1 MTLLFF
7 WRNNMKSHELAKLL
21 LSQPNLEIYHY
32 DAESDLHYQ
41 NFDNRLMVTPS
52 GIFTTVKPTS
62 VSENVLTPYET
73 PLLGHVQIFFKDG
86 TITPK
91 LEGSHIQTV
100 LNLESGLIFN
110 IPYEKPIVLLGKNQS
125 APSGNQNAVW
135 YTPDDIDFISV
146 LTEYDPNTWH
156 ETWENMSYD
165 EAIECGKN
173 LAKMLFPQK
182 EELSQEQ
189 IDSLFKDFP
198 DSEFNVKVSP
208 SMIDKIEK

>member
-1 MTLLFF
+1 
-7 WRNNMKSHELAKLL
+7 MKSHDLAKLL

-41 NFDNRLMVTPS
+41 NFDNKLMVTPS

-91 LEGSHIQTV
+91 LEGSSIQTV

-156 ETWENMSYD
+156 ETWETMSYD

-189 IDSLFKDFP
+189 NESFSKDFP

>member
-73 PLLGHVQIFFKDG
+73 PSWVMCKFSLRM
-86 TITPK
+86 
-91 LEGSHIQTV
+91 
-100 LNLESGLIFN
+100 
-110 IPYEKPIVLLGKNQS
+110 VLLL
-125 APSGNQNAVW
+125 QNWRVH
-135 YTPDDIDFISV
+135 IFK
-146 LTEYDPNTWH
+146 LF
-156 ETWENMSYD
+156 
-165 EAIECGKN
+165 
-173 LAKMLFPQK
+173 LA
-182 EELSQEQ
+182 
-189 IDSLFKDFP
+189 
-198 DSEFNVKVSP
+198 
-208 SMIDKIEK
+208 

>member
-1 MTLLFF
+1 
-7 WRNNMKSHELAKLL
+7 MKSHDLAKLL

-41 NFDNRLMVTPS
+41 NFDNKLMVTPS

-91 LEGSHIQTV
+91 LEGSSIQTV

-146 LTEYDPNTWH
+146 LTEYEPSTWH
-156 ETWENMSYD
+156 ETWKTMSYD

-173 LAKMLFPQK
+173 LVKMLFPQK

-189 IDSLFKDFP
+189 IDSFSKDFP

-208 SMIDKIEK
+208 SMIDKIKK

>member
-1 MTLLFF
+1 
-7 WRNNMKSHELAKLL
+7 MKSHDLAKLL

-41 NFDNRLMVTPS
+41 NFDNKLMVTPS

-91 LEGSHIQTV
+91 LEGSSIQTV

-146 LTEYDPNTWH
+146 LTEYEPNTWH
-156 ETWENMSYD
+156 GTWETMSYD

-173 LAKMLFPQK
+173 LVKMLFPQK

-189 IDSLFKDFP
+189 IDSFSKDFP

-208 SMIDKIEK
+208 SMIEKKKK

>member
-1 MTLLFF
+1 
-7 WRNNMKSHELAKLL
+7 MKSHDLAKLL

-41 NFDNRLMVTPS
+41 NFDNKLMVTPS

-91 LEGSHIQTV
+91 LEGSSIQTV

-189 IDSLFKDFP
+189 IDSFSKDFP

>member
-1 MTLLFF
+1 
-7 WRNNMKSHELAKLL
+7 MKSHELAKLL

-91 LEGSHIQTV
+91 LEGSSIQTV

-189 IDSLFKDFP
+189 IDSFSKDFP